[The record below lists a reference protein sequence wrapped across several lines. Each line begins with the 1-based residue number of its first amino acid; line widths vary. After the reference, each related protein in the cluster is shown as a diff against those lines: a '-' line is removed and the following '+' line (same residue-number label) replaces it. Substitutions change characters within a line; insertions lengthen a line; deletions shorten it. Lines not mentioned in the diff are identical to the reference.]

1 MTQFDLCIL
10 MDLDY
15 GCIPKF
21 DHVCTH
27 KRTVVYDTSIVVDLR
42 IHQTEL
48 CTQSAPVVCTHTES
62 GGVYTRGARIVL
74 CVHIYAYV
82 YTTYTC

>member
-1 MTQFDLCIL
+1 MGVYPNLI
-10 MDLDY
+10 M
-15 GCIPKF
+15 
-21 DHVCTH
+21 CTH